1 MTGVAIKGLMQRK
14 VRALLTA
21 LAIVLGVAM
30 VSGTFVLTDTIDKA
44 FSSIFSSSYA
54 KSDAVIGSKTV
65 VEDST
70 SGKPTVS
77 AELLE
82 RVKTLP
88 TVETATGAIMDF
100 TGSANEVKL
109 AKPDGT
115 TIGSADAP
123 SFGIGFD
130 PNESD
135 LNPMTLVDGA
145 WARGSDQVVID
156 IGAAKEHDIA
166 VGDSVVLSAE
176 GPSRTST
183 VTGLARFG
191 DTESLGGATLAIVDV
206 PTSRDLLD
214 KNGFDLIFVGAQD
227 GVSSDRLLSDITP
240 LLPSTAEVQDG
251 AAKGEADGKA
261 VAENISFIRYFLL
274 AFAGISLLV
283 GAFVIFNTLSI
294 TVAQRTR
301 ELATLRSLGASR
313 RQVMRMV
320 TIEAFFVGLL
330 ASATGLGLGIALAKG
345 LEAVFA
351 AGGASMPQGDMV
363 FATRTIVV
371 SLLVGVLVTLAAGIL
386 PARRATRVAPI
397 AAVREG
403 AVVAKGRAARL
414 APVIAIAV
422 TGLSA
427 ALLAFSLFT
436 DGLATGARLGSM
448 GLGFLGLVVGVAMV
462 APRLVRPLAA
472 IVGWPAA
479 RLGGQAG
486 RLARQNAVRNPSR
499 TASTAAA
506 LMIGLALVTVVAL
519 LGAGLKDADTRALN
533 QQLTA
538 GYVVT
543 SENGWT
549 PLPVSVGERLTGL
562 DTVETASSVRTDSA
576 RVNGEDTVVN
586 GVDPDTIG
594 GVYSTGWTAGSSATF
609 ASLGA
614 DEAVVSEKFSE
625 DRDLAV
631 GDELSIL
638 TPSGTTVQRTIAG
651 VYDPPRLDPLL
662 GEVLLSTT
670 SFDAAFP
677 GAKDAFTLVA
687 APEASATS
695 IAAGL
700 SAFPDATVQ
709 TRGEF
714 VDQRIEEFTTF
725 LNLLYILL
733 TLSVIV
739 SLFGMVNTL
748 VLSVFERT
756 REIGMLRAVGMT
768 RRQLR
773 RMIRHESVITALIGA
788 ALGLPLGIGISALV
802 TQAMGDWGVEL
813 AIPTGTLAVF
823 VIVAIVAGIVSAT
836 VPARRAARLQPLEA
850 LHYE

>member
-14 VRALLTA
+14 TRAILTA

-65 VEDST
+65 VENST

-77 AELLE
+77 EDLLE
-82 RVKTLP
+82 RVTALP
-88 TVETATGAIMDF
+88 SVETATGAIMDF

-115 TIGSADAP
+115 TIGNADAP

-130 PNESD
+130 PDESD
-135 LNPMTLVDGA
+135 LNPMTLVEGA
-145 WARGSDQVVID
+145 WARGGDQVVID
-156 IGAAKEHDIA
+156 VGAAKEHDIA
-166 VGDSVVLSAE
+166 VGDRVVLSAE

-191 DTESLGGATLAIVDV
+191 DTDSLGATLAITDV
-206 PTSRDLLD
+206 PTARDLLD
-214 KNGFDLIFVGAQD
+214 KSGFDLIFVGAKA
-227 GVSSDRLLSDITP
+227 GVSSDWLISDISP
-240 LLPSTAEVQDG
+240 LLPATAEVQDG

-301 ELATLRSLGASR
+301 DLATLRSLGASR

-320 TIEAFFVGLL
+320 TIEAFVIGLV
-330 ASATGLGLGIALAKG
+330 ASAAGLGLGVGLAKG

-351 AGGASMPQGDMV
+351 AGGASMPEGDMV
-363 FATRTIVV
+363 FATRTVAV
-371 SLLVGVLVTLAAGIL
+371 SLVAGVLVTLAAGII
-386 PARRATRVAPI
+386 PARRATRVSPI
-397 AAVREG
+397 SAVREG
-403 AVVAKGRAARL
+403 ASLERGRAARF
-414 APVIAIAV
+414 APVAAIAV

-436 DGLATGARLGSM
+436 DGLATGARLGTM

-472 IVGWPAA
+472 LVGWPAA

-519 LGAGLKDADTRALN
+519 LGAGLKDADRRALN
-533 QQLTA
+533 DQLTA
-538 GYVVT
+538 RFVVT

-549 PLPVSVGERLTGL
+549 PLPVAVGERLSGL
-562 DTVETASSVRTDSA
+562 GGIETSSSVRTDSA
-576 RVNGEDTVVN
+576 RVNGTDTVVS
-586 GVDPDTIG
+586 GVDPITIG
-594 GVYSTGWTAGSSATF
+594 AVYASGWTEGSPATF
-609 ASLGA
+609 ASLG
-614 DEAVVSEKFSE
+614 DGEAIVSEVFAE

-631 GDELSIL
+631 GDTLTIL
-638 TPSGTTVQRTIAG
+638 TPSGTTVQRTVAG
-651 VYDPPRLDPLL
+651 IYNPPRFDPLL
-662 GEVLLSTT
+662 GTVLLSTT
-670 SFDAAFP
+670 SFDVAFP
-677 GAKDAFTLVA
+677 GAKDAFTLVS
-687 APEASATS
+687 APVGSAPA

-700 SAFPDATVQ
+700 ASFPDATVQ

-714 VDQRIEEFTTF
+714 VDKRIEEFTTF
-725 LNLLYILL
+725 LNLLYVLL
-733 TLSVIV
+733 ALSVIV

-802 TQAMGDWGVEL
+802 TQAIGEWGVEL
-813 AIPTGTLAVF
+813 AIPGGTLAVF
-823 VIVAIVAGIVSAT
+823 VVVAIVAGIVSAT
-836 VPARRAARLQPLEA
+836 VPARRAARLKPLEA